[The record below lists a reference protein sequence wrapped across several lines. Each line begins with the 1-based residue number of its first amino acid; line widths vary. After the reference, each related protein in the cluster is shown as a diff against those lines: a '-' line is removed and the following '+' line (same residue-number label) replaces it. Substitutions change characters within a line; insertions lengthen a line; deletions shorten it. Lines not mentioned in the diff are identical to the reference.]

1 MNILICGGSGQL
13 GSDCL
18 NVLQKKHKVTAL
30 DLNDLD
36 ITSLAKMDE
45 AMHRLMPDLIVN
57 CAAYTNVDACET
69 EKDMA
74 LKVNF
79 QGPKNLASLVK
90 KYDKRLIHISTDY
103 VFSGKKELF
112 DSYKEDDKTEP
123 LSFYGKTKLESED
136 VVRNLTDK
144 HVILRTGWL
153 FGMNGHNFL
162 KTMLKLA
169 LHNPEKEIKVV
180 NDQFGSPTWSYRLS
194 LQIEKMIETGYLGT
208 YHATSDGYCTWYEL
222 AICFL
227 EKMGVAHSIV
237 SCTTDEYPTPALR
250 PANSILENRHLKN
263 KAADI
268 MPHWKDD
275 VTQFVCKY
283 KDRLISEAKE
293 EI

>member
-13 GSDCL
+13 GSDCA
-18 NVLQKKHKVTAL
+18 NTLQKKHKVIAL
-30 DLNDLD
+30 DLIDLD
-36 ITSLAKMDE
+36 ITNSVKVDKTI
-45 AMHRLMPDLIVN
+45 HRLMPDLIVN

-74 LKVNF
+74 WKVNF
-79 QGPKNLASLVK
+79 EGPKNLAFSAK

-103 VFSGKKELF
+103 VFNGKKKLPC
-112 DSYKEDDKTEP
+112 SYEEDDKTEP
-123 LSFYGKTKLESED
+123 LSFYGKTKLESEN

-144 HVILRTGWL
+144 HVILRISWL
-153 FGMNGHNFL
+153 YGINGHNFL

-194 LQIEKMIETGYLGT
+194 LQIEKIIEAGCFGT

-227 EKMGVAHSIV
+227 KEMGVTHSIMP
-237 SCTTDEYPTPALR
+237 CTTDEYPTPALR

-263 KAADI
+263 KGIDI

-275 VTQFVCKY
+275 VVQFVSKY
-283 KDRLISEAKE
+283 KKCLISEGKE
-293 EI
+293 VT